1 MTTPPSKP
9 DRAKQ
14 IEEAGKKAVVSFEIS
29 EQDVSKFRYDFRAG
43 AEWADANPPTETLAE
58 KVKRLRPGIDAAK
71 ENIREEEMDYKA
83 WLLSELAKYPPA
95 PSASDEALLDRFTLV
110 KHLKSEN
117 CPGVSVPVID
127 MIVRSARK
135 GMVPAAEVENLV
147 KLHRLKDL
155 DANAFIPSQVH
166 VALVSEAVRAAAPE
180 LARIKFDAGQYLQ
193 AYAPDFFDE
202 PEGFT
207 PKLDMNSAALVRRTL
222 LKILNPGS
230 GE

>member
-1 MTTPPSKP
+1 MSERK
-9 DRAKQ
+9 KK
-14 IEEAGKKAVVSFEIS
+14 IEEVVNHLLSLPAEEFNRRLNGSKSGDIAEILRS
-29 EQDVSKFRYDFRAG
+29 A
-43 AEWADANPPTETLAE
+43 WADANPPTETLAE

-222 LKILNPGS
+222 LKILNPSEEGN
-230 GE
+230 